1 MGGMAIFLPDRI
13 GNVLIQRLGPFA
25 PASFA
30 ATAMAE
36 RDRWPLWLPV
46 FLGLGIALYFSAGT
60 EPPLWLG
67 LTGLAVTLAAA
78 WGARKHAAWLAAAL
92 PPLLMALGFLAA
104 ELRALQ
110 VAAPVLERPSGVVR
124 IAGRIAEVE
133 PLAGGGQ
140 RITLDEV
147 EAAVD
152 GARPIRVRIKVKS
165 ETVLPVGSRIA
176 VAAMLMP
183 PPQPAAPGA
192 FDFARHAWFQGL
204 GAIGSGQGEPELLPS
219 DPPAGMARLW
229 LALNELRRAITRRII
244 DVLPADGTGAV
255 AAALVAGETAAIPR
269 PVLDDYRDSGLAH
282 ILSISGLHMSLAAGL
297 VFFVVRGGLAL
308 VPAVAL
314 RRPIKKWAALVA
326 LGTTFFYMLLAGA
339 PVPAQRSFLM
349 TGIVLVAVLLDR
361 VALSMR
367 LVAWAAAVVLLLAPE
382 ALIGPSFQMS
392 FAAVAALISAYE
404 VATPRMAA
412 WRSEHSGWLAA
423 GGHYIAGTVLST
435 LVAGTA
441 TAVYGAYHFNRFAVW
456 SVVANALAVPLS
468 GLAMPFAALGLLL
481 MPLGL
486 DQWAWVPMGWCVA
499 AVNRVA
505 NLVAHWPVAAVTLPS
520 LPLWG
525 MVTFTL
531 GGCWLLL
538 WRRSWRLW
546 GLLPMVAGLS
556 ALALDQPPDILVD
569 SRGYAM
575 GVRTTEG
582 ALLVNRG
589 GRILRETWN
598 RRAGP
603 EARERWPKQGRSRD
617 GRLACDPLGC
627 VYRGD
632 TQTVALVREDGGI
645 ASACAGAG
653 VVVSAVPIRH
663 ACRGPA
669 VVVDRFDLW
678 RRGAHALWLI
688 PGGARVETV
697 AGWQGDRPWAHK
709 PHRRKKPPVP
719 AVTAPPDETVVDM
732 PADESEDAPAEH

>member
-1 MGGMAIFLPDRI
+1 MAIFLPNRI
-13 GNVLIQRLGPFA
+13 GRGLTQWLGRFA
-25 PASFA
+25 DASSPAA
-30 ATAMAE
+30 VMAE

-46 FLGLGIALYFSAGT
+46 FLGMGIALYFAASS
-60 EPPLWLG
+60 EPPLAWGLG
-67 LTGLAVTLAAA
+67 ALGGTLASA
-78 WGARKHAAWLAAAL
+78 WAARKRAALLAAML
-92 PPLLMALGFLAA
+92 PLVVMALGFVAA
-104 ELRALQ
+104 ELRAVQ
-110 VAAPVLERPSGVVR
+110 VAAPVLERPSGLVR
-124 IAGRIAEVE
+124 VTGRVEEVE

-140 RITLDEV
+140 RVTLDQV
-147 EAAVD
+147 ETTVD
-152 GARPIRVRIKVKS
+152 GASPRRVRIKLKG
-165 ETVLPVGSRIA
+165 EQLLQVGNRIA
-176 VAAMLMP
+176 VTALLMP

-192 FDFARHAWFQGL
+192 FDFARHAWFLGL
-204 GAIGSGQGEPELLPS
+204 GAIGTAQGAAEVLPAPS
-219 DPPAGMARLW
+219 DDGGAGIG
-229 LALNELRRAITRRII
+229 LALNELRRAITRRIL

-255 AAALVAGETAAIPR
+255 AAALVAGETGAIPR

-314 RRPIKKWAALVA
+314 RHPIKKWAAAVA
-326 LGTTFFYMLLAGA
+326 LLTTFFYMLLAGS

-367 LVAWAAAVVLLLAPE
+367 MVAWAAAVVLLLAPE
-382 ALIGPSFQMS
+382 ALVGPSFQMS

-404 VATPRMAA
+404 VLTPRMAA
-412 WRSEHSGWLAA
+412 WRAEHPGWLAA
-423 GGHYIAGTVLST
+423 GGHYVAGVVLST

-441 TAVYGAYHFNRFAVW
+441 TAIYGAYHFNRFAVW

-486 DQWAWVPMGWCVA
+486 DQWAWVPMGWAVSG
-499 AVNRVA
+499 VNRVA
-505 NLVAHWPVAAVTLPS
+505 NVVAHWPAAAVTLPV

-525 MVTFTL
+525 MGCFTL

-538 WRRSWRLW
+538 WRRRWRLW
-546 GLLPMVAGLS
+546 GLLPMAVGLAS
-556 ALALDQPPDILVD
+556 MGFDRPPDVLVD
-569 SRGYAM
+569 GRGYAM
-575 GVRTTEG
+575 GVRTAEG

-589 GRILRETWN
+589 GRIIRETWS

-617 GRLACDPLGC
+617 GRLACDSDGC
-627 VYRGD
+627 LYRVDGAV
-632 TQTVALVREDGGI
+632 VALVREDGGI
-645 ASACAGAG
+645 DAACAGAG
-653 VVVSAVPIRH
+653 VVVSAVPIRQ
-663 ACRGPA
+663 ACKASA

-678 RRGAHALWLI
+678 RRGAHALWLT
-688 PGGARVETV
+688 PTGARVETV

-709 PHRRKKPPVP
+709 PHRRKVP
-719 AVTAPPDETVVDM
+719 AVVASPEAAEAVIDM
-732 PADESEDAPAEH
+732 PETDE